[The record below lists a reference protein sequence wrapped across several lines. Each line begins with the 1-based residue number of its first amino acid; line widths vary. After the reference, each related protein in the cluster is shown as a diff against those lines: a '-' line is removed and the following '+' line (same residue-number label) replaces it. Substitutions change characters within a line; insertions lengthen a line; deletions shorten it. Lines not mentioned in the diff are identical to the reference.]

1 MNTQQRIEDSFADT
15 FAECQADLITPPE
28 VVDAF
33 VSALE
38 GLDQAITELSLT
50 STMASLMN
58 SESEFVRREP
68 CPEVWQ

>member
-1 MNTQQRIEDSFADT
+1 MNAQQRIEDCFADT

-38 GLDQAITELSLT
+38 GWITYHQTELDQYNGILDELRKRICK
-50 STMASLMN
+50 A
-58 SESEFVRREP
+58 
-68 CPEVWQ
+68 